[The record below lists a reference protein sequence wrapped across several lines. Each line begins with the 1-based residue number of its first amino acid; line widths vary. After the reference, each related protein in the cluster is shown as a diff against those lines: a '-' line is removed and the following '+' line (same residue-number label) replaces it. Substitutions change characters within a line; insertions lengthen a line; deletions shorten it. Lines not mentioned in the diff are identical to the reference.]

1 MNLMQA
7 ISFVTL
13 VLAVGYIR
21 YLNRTSVGESLVTD
35 KLKEEY
41 DYVIVG
47 AGSAGSVLAGRLSED
62 TNTNVLLLEAGEHF
76 DYDPDIHIPL
86 LGIRRLSS
94 NLAWHYKSEPGGK
107 IFLGLKDKKTVLN
120 KGKLLGGS
128 SSINACIYA
137 RGSPYDFKEWKNKY
151 GCEGWGYSDLLPY
164 FKKAEDIQISDLKT
178 SSYHGI
184 GGPIAVSE
192 SYLTSLSEYFMKAGE
207 EIGYMETDY
216 NGYVQTGFARVQNT
230 VRKGVRS
237 STGLE
242 YLSKPGKRQNLHISI
257 KSIVTKVKI
266 DGKIATGV
274 YFIKNGNK
282 HFVKAKRDIIL
293 SAGTYNSP
301 QILMLSGIGPKNHLK
316 DLHIPLE
323 FDLPVGKT
331 YDDHIG
337 LAINVKINQS
347 IHQDETKE
355 MDFWSLLEY
364 KMFGTGP
371 LSSVCENVAFLHFD
385 KEKMGKERPDI
396 MLETVPRTYTD
407 NNVLNYNESIAE
419 ELLYPYI
426 NTPGFT
432 IMVSLLHPRSI
443 GSLRLQSNDPFDSPI
458 FDPRYMTDKRDE
470 DDLLA
475 GIRLVEEILST
486 KAMKSIGADINI
498 NKASVCSQHEF
509 RSDEFW
515 RCMIQHISISFYH
528 ATSSCKMGRHDE
540 TDAVVDLNLR
550 VRGINNLRICDA
562 SVFPT
567 VTSAN
572 TNAPVIA
579 VAEKFADM
587 LKKEKH

>member
-1 MNLMQA
+1 M
-7 ISFVTL
+7 
-13 VLAVGYIR
+13 
-21 YLNRTSVGESLVTD
+21 
-35 KLKEEY
+35 
-41 DYVIVG
+41 
-47 AGSAGSVLAGRLSED
+47 
-62 TNTNVLLLEAGEHF
+62 
-76 DYDPDIHIPL
+76 
-86 LGIRRLSS
+86 
-94 NLAWHYKSEPGGK
+94 
-107 IFLGLKDKKTVLN
+107 
-120 KGKLLGGS
+120 
-128 SSINACIYA
+128 
-137 RGSPYDFKEWKNKY
+137 
-151 GCEGWGYSDLLPY
+151 
-164 FKKAEDIQISDLKT
+164 
-178 SSYHGI
+178 
-184 GGPIAVSE
+184 
-192 SYLTSLSEYFMKAGE
+192 
-207 EIGYMETDY
+207 
-216 NGYVQTGFARVQNT
+216 
-230 VRKGVRS
+230 
-237 STGLE
+237 
-242 YLSKPGKRQNLHISI
+242 
-257 KSIVTKVKI
+257 VTKIKV
-266 DGKIATGV
+266 DGNVATGV
-274 YFIKNGNK
+274 YFLKKGRK
-282 HFVKAKRDIIL
+282 HLIKAKRDIII
-293 SAGTYNSP
+293 SAGAYNSA
-301 QILMLSGIGPKNHLK
+301 QILMLSGIGPRKHLE
-316 DLHIPLE
+316 DLHIPLVR
-323 FDLPVGKT
+323 DLTVGNK

-337 LAINVKINQS
+337 FSINVKINQS
-347 IHQDETKE
+347 IHLEKAKA
-355 MDFWSLLEY
+355 MGFWSLMEY
-364 KMFGTGP
+364 KLLGTGP
-371 LSSVCENVAFLHFD
+371 LTSVVENVAFLHLD
-385 KEKMGKERPDI
+385 KKKIGKERPDI
-396 MLETVPRTYTD
+396 MLLTRPNILVD

-426 NTPGFT
+426 DTPGFT
-432 IMVSLLHPRSI
+432 ILVSLLHKRSI